1 MADVALGARELD
13 EVAGAGMTAFLA
25 VEDPPL
31 ELLFGVEIAH
41 EFPFREGD
49 RGVVGTTYSPALAYW
64 MVPPVP
70 AFISTISCS
79 GGSGNV
85 VMDFDGSN
93 KSPRADKEHG
103 LSPRNVVGAGRLDT
117 LAIKRHNCGHV
128 NPVAPR
134 CSRPPLRGH

>member
-25 VEDPPL
+25 VEDPHL

-70 AFISTISCS
+70 AFIPTISCS

-85 VMDFDGSN
+85 VMDFDESN

-103 LSPRNVVGAGRLDT
+103 LSARNVVGAGRLDT
-117 LAIKRHNCGHV
+117 PAIKRHNCGHV